1 MTYKEHYAEHCLPNW
16 NSTSTNLLE
25 KIKLD
30 NRKIY
35 GILCHMT
42 KPLEANRGFRQID
55 RLSDCP

>member
-35 GILCHMT
+35 DILCHMT
-42 KPLEANRGFRQID
+42 KPLETNRGSLDKRT
-55 RLSDCP
+55 R